1 MMMRKLVLVFLA
13 VSIMLPSTGLVAAEA
28 EDIVYSALFPGLG
41 QYRTGRYTRGT
52 LLFGMEIVALGWL
65 GVADIQYDRKVE
77 VYDHARIMYENAS
90 YIGDAQIYHSQ
101 MVEAWDDAD
110 NLNNYRKM
118 LVGAAI
124 GVWVV
129 GVADMIWGPEAEV
142 PLLTFE
148 PRQDGFMICRTFTF

>member
-1 MMMRKLVLVFLA
+1 MRKLVLVFLA
-13 VSIMLPSTGLVAAEA
+13 VSILLPSTGAFAAEA
-28 EDIVYSALFPGLG
+28 EDVVYSAFFPGLG
-41 QYRTGRYTRGT
+41 QFRSGRYARGT
-52 LLFGMEIVALGWL
+52 LLFGAEIVALGWL

-77 VYDHARIMYENAS
+77 AYDQARIMYENAS

-101 MVEAWDDAD
+101 MVEAWDDAES
-110 NLNNYRKM
+110 LNTYRKV

-129 GVADMIWGPEAEV
+129 SVADMIWGPEAET

-148 PRQDGFMICRTFTF
+148 PRHDGFMVCRTFTF

>member
-1 MMMRKLVLVFLA
+1 MKKLVLVFLA
-13 VSIMLPSTGLVAAEA
+13 VSIMLPSTGLIAAEA

-41 QYRTGRYTRGT
+41 QFRTGRYTRGT

-90 YIGDAQIYHSQ
+90 YIGDAQLYHSQ
-101 MVEAWDDAD
+101 MVEAWDDAE
-110 NLNNYRKM
+110 NLDKYRKM

-129 GVADMIWGPEAEV
+129 GVADMIWGPEAEI
-142 PLLTFE
+142 PLLTLE
-148 PRQDGFMICRTFTF
+148 PRHDGFMICRTFTF